1 MLKSKRLL
9 VAVLGLVLSLSLTGG
24 MSMSVEAG
32 SNNNYPELL
41 NGGVAAMLNMQKESA
56 EQLMDATEKEISQNV
71 STDETE
77 ESTLVMANV
86 QNALNIRSEANSD
99 SSKVGKLYKDCGG
112 RIIEQKDGWTKLQS
126 GNVVGWASNEYLL
139 FGEEAKA
146 LASEVGKMYAVIDA
160 EALHIRKE
168 ASLDAESLSV
178 VSEGEI
184 MEVISVRDDG
194 WVWVNYDGMDGYVL
208 EEFITLDFHIDAGE
222 TMEEIEKREKE
233 EMEASRHVKYGEY
246 ATDEDT
252 LILLAALIHCEAR
265 GESYEGQVA
274 VGAVVMN
281 RVRSAAYPD
290 TIYGVIY
297 ASGQFSPAMSG
308 KLDKVLASGN
318 INESC
323 IEAAKEALSGVSNV
337 GDRVYFRRNDGR
349 DGLVIG
355 NHVFY

>member
-9 VAVLGLVLSLSLTGG
+9 VALLGLVLSISLTGG

-56 EQLMDATEKEISQNV
+56 EQLMDATEKELSQNE
-71 STDETE
+71 STEDLE

-86 QNALNIRSEANSD
+86 NNALNIRAEASSD

-126 GNVVGWASNEYLL
+126 GNVVGWASDEYLL

-146 LASEVGKMYAVIDA
+146 LAGEVGKMYAVIDV

-168 ASLDAESLSV
+168 ASLESESLSV

-184 MEVISVRDDG
+184 LEVISVGDDG
-194 WVWVNYDGMDGYVL
+194 WIFVNYDEVDGYVL
-208 EEFITLDFHIDAGE
+208 EEFVTLDFHIDAGE
-222 TMEEIEKREKE
+222 TLEEIKQREKE

-252 LILLAALIHCEAR
+252 LVLLAALIHCEAR

-290 TIYGVIY
+290 TVYGVIY

-308 KLDKVLASGN
+308 KLDKVLASGK
-318 INESC
+318 INDSC
-323 IEAAKEALSGVSNV
+323 MEAAKEALSGVSNV
-337 GDRVYFRRNDGR
+337 GDRLYFRRNDGR
-349 DGLVIG
+349 NGLVIG